1 MSGGL
6 VEPKFDRCAISIRA
20 TITPHLD
27 YVGIPPGAIGHQTP
41 QMHVTNRRLTHEE
54 RGHIAARLDAMLT
67 RKRRRSRVITLVVVA
82 LVIAIFLF
90 VFWIT
95 REPSSS
101 AIMAGIGAY
110 FSFMIWGQPTR
121 TAADIA
127 KEKGD
132 IAKLSADL
140 DAGLV
145 TVSEI
150 DVRRSLQVDSSI
162 LGTYEFYLDIGD
174 GKVMFLAG
182 DYLANFIATKQFPPR
197 SISLS
202 QCEFSRIRW
211 ELDFKGGLTVVR
223 LRTPRTPALGREIF
237 TLEEGGIRAVHFDD
251 LAKGAYEET
260 ALAA

>member
-1 MSGGL
+1 
-6 VEPKFDRCAISIRA
+6 
-20 TITPHLD
+20 
-27 YVGIPPGAIGHQTP
+27 
-41 QMHVTNRRLTHEE
+41 MHVISRPFTDDE
-54 RGHIAARLDAMLT
+54 REFIATRLDAMLA
-67 RKRRRSRVITLVVVA
+67 RKLKRSRIIASVVVA
-82 LVIAIFLF
+82 LVVAIFLF

-95 REPSSS
+95 REPSNS

-110 FSFMIWGQPTR
+110 FSFMLWGQPTR

-132 IAKLSADL
+132 IAKMRADL
-140 DAGLV
+140 HAGVV

-150 DVRRSLQVDSSI
+150 DVYRSLQVDSSI

-174 GKVMFLAG
+174 GKVMFVAG

-202 QCEFSRIRW
+202 LCEFTRIRW
-211 ELDFKGGLTVVR
+211 EMDVKGGLTVVR
-223 LRTPRTPALGREIF
+223 LRTARTPALGREIF
-237 TLEEGGIRAVHFDD
+237 KLEEGSIRAVHFDD
-251 LAKGAYEET
+251 LAKDAYEET